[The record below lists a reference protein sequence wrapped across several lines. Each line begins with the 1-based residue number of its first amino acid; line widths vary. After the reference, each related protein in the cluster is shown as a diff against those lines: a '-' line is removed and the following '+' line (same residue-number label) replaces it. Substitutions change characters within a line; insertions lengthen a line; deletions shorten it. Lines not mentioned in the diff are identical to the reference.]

1 MAPLS
6 LLTGAITRAAKAS
19 SMSRSVVMARQAMAA
34 KTAYGARSYSS
45 GHEEES
51 YEVRQASLCDS
62 PQGGD
67 TDIIA
72 SIWCRRHSLSDTR
85 EQCYSLMYAVRI

>member
-34 KTAYGARSYSS
+34 KTAYGVRSYSS

-51 YEVRQASLCDS
+51 YEVRRAQALRLL
-62 PQGGD
+62 QGGD
-67 TDIIA
+67 RTWQILML
-72 SIWCRRHSLSDTR
+72 SLS
-85 EQCYSLMYAVRI
+85 SGVAGIH